1 MVLDRERDCGT
12 RSGGQELRCVDVIFG
27 ADVKLDSAESSPEA
41 ERIFENFSRPC
52 PRMISTFAFPTTILQ
67 GPGALNELP
76 ARLQALGSS
85 RPLIVTD
92 PGLLKT
98 AAFQLLRDAVPQ
110 AIVYSDV
117 HPNPIEPDVLGA
129 AKAIRTGN
137 CDAVIGFGGGSAL
150 DVAKIARAAAV
161 ELGKCWADLNW
172 KDNVAGLAP
181 LIAIPTTAGTGSE
194 VGRSSVITF
203 GNAKRVIFHPALLA
217 TLVVLDSQVTVDLP
231 SHLTAA
237 TGADALTH
245 CIESFTSPVFHPL
258 CDAIALEGLRIVFE
272 NLPKAVENGADLD
285 ARGQMQIAATMG
297 GIAFQKDLGAT
308 HSLSHPL
315 SARFGLNHGL
325 ANALCLLPVMRFN
338 SRHKPGVYRRIG
350 VALELDETSDI
361 AVIAATEQLLDR
373 VGIRR
378 GLRSYGVDEA
388 ALDALADAAF
398 ADSCHATNPVPTTRD
413 DLRALYAEA
422 L

>member
-1 MVLDRERDCGT
+1 
-12 RSGGQELRCVDVIFG
+12 
-27 ADVKLDSAESSPEA
+27 
-41 ERIFENFSRPC
+41 
-52 PRMISTFAFPTTILQ
+52 MISTFAFPTTILQ
-67 GPGALNELP
+67 GTGALNELP

-110 AIVYSDV
+110 ASVYSDV
-117 HPNPIEPDVLGA
+117 HPNPIESDVLGA
-129 AKAIRTGN
+129 AEAIRAGN

-161 ELGKCWADLNW
+161 ELGKSWADLTWN
-172 KDNVAGLAP
+172 DGVTGLAP

-203 GNAKRVIFHPALLA
+203 GSAKRVIFHPALLA
-217 TLVVLDSQVTVDLP
+217 TLVVLDPRVTVDLP
-231 SHLTAA
+231 PHLTAA

-272 NLPKAVENGADLD
+272 NLPRAVENGTDND

-297 GIAFQKDLGAT
+297 GIAFQKDLGAA

-338 SRHKPGVYRRIG
+338 ARNKPGVYRRIG
-350 VALELDETSDI
+350 VALELDETSDT

-373 VGIRR
+373 IGIRR
-378 GLRSYGVDEA
+378 GLRNYGVDEA

-398 ADSCHATNPVPTTRD
+398 ADSCHTTNPVPTTRD